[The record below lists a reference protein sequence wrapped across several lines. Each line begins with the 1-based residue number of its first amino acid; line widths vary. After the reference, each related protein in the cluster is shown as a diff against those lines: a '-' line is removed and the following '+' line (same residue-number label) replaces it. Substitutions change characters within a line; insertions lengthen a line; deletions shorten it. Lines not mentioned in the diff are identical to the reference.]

1 MNSKHND
8 RREIF
13 ENKSVPA
20 AVFALVIPTIITQIL
35 NIVYNF
41 ADTWFV
47 GRTGNESAVAAI
59 SVAMPLFIVMA
70 ALSNLF
76 GIGASSVISRS
87 LGAKKEHDA
96 KSAFAFA
103 LWGSVGAAILYGVL
117 IFLFREKLVYVI
129 GGDDNSKQY
138 IIDYLFWTVVVGS
151 IPTMLTTLFGHLVR
165 SVGKSKAAG
174 FIMSSGAV
182 LNIAL
187 DPLFMF
193 VLLPKGYE
201 VTGAA
206 MATLL
211 SNVVSCVIFII
222 YVMRSKDSV
231 FTLNIK
237 DFNIK
242 SKIVPELLAT
252 GAPACLS
259 TSLAMVSNIAANNF
273 MSGYGT
279 AAVAGLG
286 IAKKAN
292 TLAFNINMGLTQG
305 VLPLIGY
312 TFAAKNYSRMKKT
325 IAFTLGIT
333 LAFSV
338 ACTFVYRTFASPII
352 RFFIDEPGTVE
363 KGTKLLPTLAIAVVF
378 CAMTYLMNTIFQ
390 ATGKKLYSLIT
401 SVLRK
406 GILDIPL
413 MYVFGKIWHE
423 TGIVVATPVAEVLS
437 IFVALFLLYKFLKGL
452 KNKGENINNIAQNE
466 G

>member
-1 MNSKHND
+1 MDKAKTD

-20 AVFALVIPTIITQIL
+20 AVFSLVIPTVITQIL

-47 GRTGNESAVAAI
+47 GRTGNENAVAAI
-59 SVAMPLFIVMA
+59 SVAMPLFIIMA

-87 LGAKKEHDA
+87 LGAKKEEDA
-96 KSAFAFA
+96 KSAFSFA
-103 LWGSVGAAILYGVL
+103 LWGSIGAAVLYGVV
-117 IFLFREKLVYVI
+117 IFFFREKIVYII

-138 IIDYLFWTVVVGS
+138 IADYLLWTVAVGS
-151 IPTMLTTLFGHLVR
+151 VPTMLTTLFGHLVR

-174 FIMSSGAV
+174 LIMSSGAV
-182 LNIAL
+182 LNILL

-193 VLLPKGYE
+193 VILPKGYE

-206 MATLL
+206 IATLL
-211 SNVVSCVIFII
+211 SNVVSCIIFII
-222 YVMRSKDSV
+222 YVYRSKDSV
-231 FTLNIK
+231 FTLDIK
-237 DFNIK
+237 QFNIK

-259 TSLAMVSNIAANNF
+259 TSLAMVSNIAANLF
-273 MSGYGT
+273 MSSYGT

-312 TFAAKNYSRMKKT
+312 TYAAKNYDRMKKT
-325 IAFTLGIT
+325 IFFTLGVSVC
-333 LAFSV
+333 FSV
-338 ACTFVYRTFASPII
+338 TCTFIYRSFASPII
-352 RFFIDEPGTVE
+352 RFFIDEPETVKE
-363 KGTKLLPTLAIAVVF
+363 GTKLLPTLAIAVVF
-378 CAMTYLMNTIFQ
+378 CAMTFLMNTIFQ
-390 ATGKKLYSLIT
+390 ATGKKLYSLVT

-406 GILDIPL
+406 GIFDIPL
-413 MYVFGKIWHE
+413 MYLFGKMWQE
-423 TGIVVATPVAEVLS
+423 TGIVVATPVSEVLS
-437 IFVALFLLYKFLKGL
+437 IIVAGILLFKFFKTVKVKG
-452 KNKGENINNIAQNE
+452 KNA
-466 G
+466 

>member
-1 MNSKHND
+1 MDKAKTD

-20 AVFALVIPTIITQIL
+20 AVFSLVIPTVITQIL

-47 GRTGNESAVAAI
+47 GRTGNENAVAAI
-59 SVAMPLFIVMA
+59 SVAMPLFIIMA

-87 LGAKKEHDA
+87 LGAKKEEDA
-96 KSAFAFA
+96 KSAFSFA
-103 LWGSVGAAILYGVL
+103 LWGSIGAAVLYGIV
-117 IFLFREKLVYVI
+117 IFFFREKIVYII

-138 IIDYLFWTVVVGS
+138 IADYLLWTVAVGS
-151 IPTMLTTLFGHLVR
+151 VPTMLTTLFGHLVR

-174 FIMSSGAV
+174 LIMSSGAV
-182 LNIAL
+182 LNILL

-193 VLLPKGYE
+193 VILPKGYE

-206 MATLL
+206 IATLL
-211 SNVVSCVIFII
+211 SNVVSCIIFII
-222 YVMRSKDSV
+222 YVYRSKDSV

-237 DFNIK
+237 EFNIK

-259 TSLAMVSNIAANNF
+259 TSLAMVSNIAANLF
-273 MSGYGT
+273 MSSYGT

-312 TFAAKNYSRMKKT
+312 TYAAKNYDRMKKT
-325 IAFTLGIT
+325 IFFTLGVSVC
-333 LAFSV
+333 FSV
-338 ACTFVYRTFASPII
+338 TCTFIYRSFASPII
-352 RFFIDEPGTVE
+352 RFFIDEPETVKE
-363 KGTKLLPTLAIAVVF
+363 GTKLLPTLAIAVVF
-378 CAMTYLMNTIFQ
+378 CAMTFLMNTIFQ
-390 ATGKKLYSLIT
+390 ATGKKLYSLVT

-406 GILDIPL
+406 GIFDIPL
-413 MYVFGKIWHE
+413 MYLFGKMWQE
-423 TGIVVATPVAEVLS
+423 TGIVVATPVSEVLS
-437 IFVALFLLYKFLKGL
+437 ILVAGILLFKFFKTVKVKG
-452 KNKGENINNIAQNE
+452 KNA
-466 G
+466 

>member
-1 MNSKHND
+1 MDKAKTD

-20 AVFALVIPTIITQIL
+20 AVFSLVIPTVITQIL

-47 GRTGNESAVAAI
+47 GRTGNENAVAAI
-59 SVAMPLFIVMA
+59 SVAMPLFIIMV

-87 LGAKKEHDA
+87 LGAKKEEDA
-96 KSAFAFA
+96 KSAFSFA
-103 LWGSVGAAILYGVL
+103 LWGSIGAAVLYGVV
-117 IFLFREKLVYVI
+117 IFFFREKIVYII

-138 IIDYLFWTVVVGS
+138 IADYLLWTVSVGS
-151 IPTMLTTLFGHLVR
+151 VPTMLTTLFGHLVR

-174 FIMSSGAV
+174 LIMSSGAV
-182 LNIAL
+182 LNILL

-193 VLLPKGYE
+193 VILPKGYE

-206 MATLL
+206 IATLL
-211 SNVVSCVIFII
+211 SNVVSCIIFII
-222 YVMRSKDSV
+222 YVYRSKDSV

-237 DFNIK
+237 EFNIK

-259 TSLAMVSNIAANNF
+259 TSLAMVSNIAANLF
-273 MSGYGT
+273 MSSYGT

-312 TFAAKNYSRMKKT
+312 TYAAKNYDRMKKT
-325 IAFTLGIT
+325 IFFTLGVSVC
-333 LAFSV
+333 FSV
-338 ACTFVYRTFASPII
+338 TCTFIYRSFASPII
-352 RFFIDEPGTVE
+352 RFFIDEPETVKE
-363 KGTKLLPTLAIAVVF
+363 GTKLLPTLAIAVVF
-378 CAMTYLMNTIFQ
+378 CAMTFLMNTIFQ
-390 ATGKKLYSLIT
+390 ATGKKLYSLVT

-406 GILDIPL
+406 GIFDIPL
-413 MYVFGKIWHE
+413 MYLFGKMWQE
-423 TGIVVATPVAEVLS
+423 TGIVVATPVSEVLS
-437 IFVALFLLYKFLKGL
+437 ILVAGILLFKFFKTVKVKG
-452 KNKGENINNIAQNE
+452 KNA
-466 G
+466 

>member
-1 MNSKHND
+1 MNSIKND

-20 AVFALVIPTIITQIL
+20 AVFALVIPTVITQIL

-47 GRTGNESAVAAI
+47 GRTGNENAVAAI
-59 SVAMPLFIVMA
+59 SVAMPIFIIMT
-70 ALSNLF
+70 ALTNLF

-87 LGAKKEHDA
+87 LGAKKDQDA

-103 LWGSVGAAILYGVL
+103 LWSSVSAAILYSL
-117 IFLFREKLVYVI
+117 IIFIFREKLVYII
-129 GGDDNSKQY
+129 GGDDNSKKF
-138 IIDYLFWTVVVGS
+138 IVDYLFWTVVIGS
-151 IPTMLTTLFGHLVR
+151 VPTMLTTLFGHLVR

-174 FIMSSGAV
+174 LIMSSGVV
-182 LNIAL
+182 LNIFL

-193 VLLPKGYE
+193 VLLPKGNE
-201 VTGAA
+201 VAGAA
-206 MATLL
+206 IATLV
-211 SNVVSCVIFII
+211 SNTVSCIIFII
-222 YVMRSKDSV
+222 YVYKSKDSV

-237 DFNIK
+237 EFNIK

-259 TSLAMVSNIAANNF
+259 TSLAMVSNIAANLF
-273 MSGYGT
+273 MSSYGT

-312 TFAAKNYSRMKKT
+312 TYAAKNYERMKKA
-325 IAFTLGIT
+325 ILFTLGIT
-333 LAFSV
+333 VSFSV
-338 ACTFVYRTFASPII
+338 TCTFVYRFFSAPII
-352 RFFIDEPGTVE
+352 RFFIDEPKTVE
-363 KGTKLLPTLAIAVVF
+363 EGTKLLPTLSIAVVF
-378 CAMTYLMNTIFQ
+378 CAMTFLMNTIFQ
-390 ATGKKLYSLIT
+390 ATGKKLYSLVT

-406 GILDIPL
+406 GVFDIPL
-413 MYVFGKIWHE
+413 MYLFEKMWNE
-423 TGIVVATPVAEVLS
+423 TGIVVATPVSEVLS
-437 IFVALFLLYKFLKGL
+437 IFVSGYLLFRFLKSV
-452 KNKGENINNIAQNE
+452 KIIPENA
-466 G
+466 

>member
-1 MNSKHND
+1 MDKAKTD

-20 AVFALVIPTIITQIL
+20 AVFSLVIPTVITQIL

-47 GRTGNESAVAAI
+47 GRTGNENAVAAI
-59 SVAMPLFIVMA
+59 SVAMPLFIIMA

-87 LGAKKEHDA
+87 LGAKKEEEA
-96 KSAFAFA
+96 KSAFSFA
-103 LWGSVGAAILYGVL
+103 LWGSIGAAVLYAIV
-117 IFLFREKLVYVI
+117 IFFFREKIVYII

-138 IIDYLFWTVVVGS
+138 IADYLLWTVAVGS
-151 IPTMLTTLFGHLVR
+151 VPTMLTTLFGHLVR

-174 FIMSSGAV
+174 LIMSSGAV
-182 LNIAL
+182 LNILL

-193 VLLPKGYE
+193 VILPKGYE

-206 MATLL
+206 IATLL
-211 SNVVSCVIFII
+211 SNVVSCIIFII
-222 YVMRSKDSV
+222 YVYRSKDSV
-231 FTLNIK
+231 FTLDIRQ
-237 DFNIK
+237 FNIK

-259 TSLAMVSNIAANNF
+259 TSLAMVSNIAANLF
-273 MSGYGT
+273 MSSYGT

-312 TFAAKNYSRMKKT
+312 TYAAKNYDRMKKT
-325 IAFTLGIT
+325 IFFTLGVSVC
-333 LAFSV
+333 FSV
-338 ACTFVYRTFASPII
+338 TCTFIYRSFASPII
-352 RFFIDEPGTVE
+352 RFFIDEPETVKE
-363 KGTKLLPTLAIAVVF
+363 GTKLLPTLAIAVVF
-378 CAMTYLMNTIFQ
+378 CAMTFLMNTIFQ
-390 ATGKKLYSLIT
+390 ATGKKLYSLVT

-406 GILDIPL
+406 GIFDIPL
-413 MYVFGKIWHE
+413 MYLFGKMWRE
-423 TGIVVATPVAEVLS
+423 TGIVVATPVSEVLS
-437 IFVALFLLYKFLKGL
+437 ILVAGILLFKFFKTVKVKG
-452 KNKGENINNIAQNE
+452 KSA
-466 G
+466 

>member
-1 MNSKHND
+1 MDKAKTD

-20 AVFALVIPTIITQIL
+20 AVFSLVIPTVITQIL

-47 GRTGNESAVAAI
+47 GRTGNENAVAAI
-59 SVAMPLFIVMA
+59 SVAMPLFIIMA

-87 LGAKKEHDA
+87 LGAKKEEDA
-96 KSAFAFA
+96 KSAFSFA
-103 LWGSVGAAILYGVL
+103 LWGSIGAAVLYGVV
-117 IFLFREKLVYVI
+117 IFFFREKIVYII

-138 IIDYLFWTVVVGS
+138 IADYLLWTVAVGS
-151 IPTMLTTLFGHLVR
+151 VPTMLTTLFGHLVR

-174 FIMSSGAV
+174 LIMSSGAV
-182 LNIAL
+182 LNILL

-193 VLLPKGYE
+193 VILPKGYE

-206 MATLL
+206 IATLL
-211 SNVVSCVIFII
+211 SNVVSCIIFII
-222 YVMRSKDSV
+222 YVYRSKDSV

-237 DFNIK
+237 EFNIK

-259 TSLAMVSNIAANNF
+259 TSLAMVPNIAANLF
-273 MSGYGT
+273 MSSYGT

-312 TFAAKNYSRMKKT
+312 TYAAKNYDRMKKT
-325 IAFTLGIT
+325 IFFTLGVSVC
-333 LAFSV
+333 FSV
-338 ACTFVYRTFASPII
+338 TCTFIYRSFASPII
-352 RFFIDEPGTVE
+352 RFFIDEPETVKE
-363 KGTKLLPTLAIAVVF
+363 GTKLLPTLAIAVVF
-378 CAMTYLMNTIFQ
+378 CAMTFLMNTIFQ
-390 ATGKKLYSLIT
+390 ATGKKLYSLVT

-406 GILDIPL
+406 GIFDIPL
-413 MYVFGKIWHE
+413 MYLFGKMWQE
-423 TGIVVATPVAEVLS
+423 TGIVVATPVSEVLS
-437 IFVALFLLYKFLKGL
+437 IIVAGILLFKFFKTVKVKG
-452 KNKGENINNIAQNE
+452 KNA
-466 G
+466 

>member
-1 MNSKHND
+1 MDKAKTD

-20 AVFALVIPTIITQIL
+20 AVFSLVIPTVITQIL

-47 GRTGNESAVAAI
+47 GRTGNENAVAAI
-59 SVAMPLFIVMA
+59 SVAMPLFIIMA

-87 LGAKKEHDA
+87 LGAKKEEDA
-96 KSAFAFA
+96 KSAFSFA
-103 LWGSVGAAILYGVL
+103 LWGSIGAAVLYGVV
-117 IFLFREKLVYVI
+117 IFFFREKIVYII

-138 IIDYLFWTVVVGS
+138 IADYLLWTVSVGS
-151 IPTMLTTLFGHLVR
+151 VPTMLTTLFGHLVR

-174 FIMSSGAV
+174 LIMSSGAV
-182 LNIAL
+182 LNILL

-193 VLLPKGYE
+193 VILPKGYE

-206 MATLL
+206 IATLL
-211 SNVVSCVIFII
+211 SNVVSCIIFII
-222 YVMRSKDSV
+222 YVYRSKDSV

-237 DFNIK
+237 EFNIK

-259 TSLAMVSNIAANNF
+259 TSLAMVSNIAANLF
-273 MSGYGT
+273 MSSYGT

-312 TFAAKNYSRMKKT
+312 TYAAKNYDRMKKT
-325 IAFTLGIT
+325 IFFTLGVSVC
-333 LAFSV
+333 FSV
-338 ACTFVYRTFASPII
+338 TCTFIYRSFASPII
-352 RFFIDEPGTVE
+352 RFFIDEPETVKE
-363 KGTKLLPTLAIAVVF
+363 GTKLLPTLAIAVVF
-378 CAMTYLMNTIFQ
+378 CAMTFLMNTIFQ
-390 ATGKKLYSLIT
+390 ATGKKLYSLVT

-406 GILDIPL
+406 GIFDIPL
-413 MYVFGKIWHE
+413 MYLFGKMWQE
-423 TGIVVATPVAEVLS
+423 TGIVVATPVSEVLS
-437 IFVALFLLYKFLKGL
+437 IIVAGILLFKFFKTVKVKG
-452 KNKGENINNIAQNE
+452 KNA
-466 G
+466 

>member
-1 MNSKHND
+1 MNKAKDD
-8 RREIF
+8 RSEIF
-13 ENKSVPA
+13 EKKSVPA
-20 AVFALVIPTIITQIL
+20 AVFALVIPTVITQIL

-47 GRTGNESAVAAI
+47 GRTGDKSAVAAI
-59 SVAMPLFIVMA
+59 SVAMPLFIIMA

-87 LGAKKEHDA
+87 LGAKKEEDA

-103 LWGSVGAAILYGVL
+103 LWSSIGAAALYGIV
-117 IFLFREKLVYVI
+117 IFVFREKLAYLI
-129 GGDDNSKQY
+129 GGDDSSKQY
-138 IIDYLFWTVVVGS
+138 IIDYLFWTVTVGS

-174 FIMSSGAV
+174 LIMSSGAI
-182 LNIAL
+182 LNIVL

-193 VLLPKGYE
+193 VLLPKGNE
-201 VTGAA
+201 VAGAA
-206 MATLL
+206 IATLL
-211 SNVVSCVIFII
+211 SNVLSCIIFII
-222 YVMRSKDSV
+222 YVKKSKDSV

-237 DFNIK
+237 DYNIK
-242 SKIVPELLAT
+242 SKVVPELLAT

-259 TSLAMVSNIAANNF
+259 TSLAMVSNIAANLF

-312 TFAAKNYSRMKKT
+312 TYAAKNFDRMKKT
-325 IAFTLGIT
+325 IFFTLGVSVS
-333 LAFSV
+333 FSLL
-338 ACTFVYRTFASPII
+338 CTTVYRSFPAPII
-352 RFFIDEPGTVE
+352 RFFIDEAETVAE
-363 KGTKLLPTLAIAVVF
+363 GTKLLPTLSLAVVF
-378 CAMTYLMNTIFQ
+378 CAITFLMNTIFQ
-390 ATGKKLYSLIT
+390 ATGRKLYSLVT

-406 GILDIPL
+406 GVFDIPL
-413 MYVFGKIWHE
+413 MYLFGKFWHE
-423 TGIVVATPVAEVLS
+423 SGIVVATPVSEVLS
-437 IFVALFLLYKFLKGL
+437 IIVSGILLIKFLKTI
-452 KNKGENINNIAQNE
+452 KKMPENA
-466 G
+466 

>member
-1 MNSKHND
+1 MNSDKSA
-8 RREIF
+8 RREVF
-13 ENKSVPA
+13 ENKSVPIS
-20 AVFALVIPTIITQIL
+20 VLTLVIPTIITQIL

-59 SVAMPLFIVMA
+59 SVAMPLFIILA

-87 LGAKKEHDA
+87 LGAKNEQDA

-103 LWGSVGAAILYGVL
+103 LWASVGVSILYAVL
-117 IFLFREKLVYVI
+117 IFIFREKLVYVI
-129 GGDDNSKQY
+129 GGDESSKEH
-138 IIDYLFWTVVVGS
+138 ITDYLFWTITVGS

-165 SVGKSKAAG
+165 SVGKSRAAG
-174 FIMSSGAV
+174 MIMSSGAI
-182 LNIAL
+182 LNIIL

-193 VLLPKGYE
+193 VILPKGHE

-206 MATLL
+206 IATLI
-211 SNVVSCVIFII
+211 SNVLSCVIFII
-222 YVMRSKDSV
+222 YIMRSNDSV
-231 FTLNIK
+231 FTLSLK

-259 TSLAMVSNIAANNF
+259 TTLAMVSNIAANNF
-273 MSGYGT
+273 MSAYGT

-312 TFAAKNYSRMKKT
+312 TYAAKNYDRMKKT
-325 IAFTLGIT
+325 ILFTLGIT
-333 LAFSV
+333 VSFSV
-338 ACTFVYRTFASPII
+338 VCTFVYRSFAAPII
-352 RFFIDEPGTVE
+352 KFFIDEPETVKE
-363 KGTKLLPTLAIAVVF
+363 GTKLLPTLAIAVVF
-378 CAMTYLMNTIFQ
+378 CALTFLMNTIFQ
-390 ATGKKLYSLIT
+390 ATGKKLYSLVT

-406 GILDIPL
+406 GVFDIPL
-413 MYVFGKIWHE
+413 MYIFGKIWHE
-423 TGIVVATPVAEVLS
+423 TGIVVATPVSEVLS
-437 IFVALFLLYKFLKGL
+437 IFVAVFLLLKFFKSV
-452 KNKGENINNIAQNE
+452 KNVEDNA
-466 G
+466 

>member
-1 MNSKHND
+1 MDKAKTD

-20 AVFALVIPTIITQIL
+20 AVFSLVIPTVITQIL

-47 GRTGNESAVAAI
+47 GRTGNENAVAAI
-59 SVAMPLFIVMA
+59 SVAMPLFIIMA

-87 LGAKKEHDA
+87 LGAKKEEDA
-96 KSAFAFA
+96 KSAFSFA
-103 LWGSVGAAILYGVL
+103 LWGSIGAAVLYGIV
-117 IFLFREKLVYVI
+117 IFFFREKIVYII

-138 IIDYLFWTVVVGS
+138 IADYLLWTVAVGS
-151 IPTMLTTLFGHLVR
+151 VPTMLTTLFGHLVR

-174 FIMSSGAV
+174 LIMSSGAV
-182 LNIAL
+182 LNILL

-193 VLLPKGYE
+193 VILPKGYE

-206 MATLL
+206 IATLL
-211 SNVVSCVIFII
+211 SNVVSCIIFII
-222 YVMRSKDSV
+222 YVYRSKDSV

-237 DFNIK
+237 EFNIK

-259 TSLAMVSNIAANNF
+259 TSLAMVSNIAANLF
-273 MSGYGT
+273 MSSYGT

-312 TFAAKNYSRMKKT
+312 TYAAKNYDRMKKT
-325 IAFTLGIT
+325 IFFTLGVSVC
-333 LAFSV
+333 FSV
-338 ACTFVYRTFASPII
+338 TCTFIYRSFASPII
-352 RFFIDEPGTVE
+352 RFFIDEPETVKE
-363 KGTKLLPTLAIAVVF
+363 GTKLLPTLAIAVVF
-378 CAMTYLMNTIFQ
+378 CAMTFLMNTIFQ
-390 ATGKKLYSLIT
+390 ATGKKLYSLVT

-406 GILDIPL
+406 GIFDIPL
-413 MYVFGKIWHE
+413 MYLFGKMWQE
-423 TGIVVATPVAEVLS
+423 TGIVVATPVSEVLS
-437 IFVALFLLYKFLKGL
+437 IIVAGILLFKFFKTVKVKG
-452 KNKGENINNIAQNE
+452 KNA
-466 G
+466 

>member
-1 MNSKHND
+1 MDKAKTD

-20 AVFALVIPTIITQIL
+20 AVFSLVIPTVITQIL

-47 GRTGNESAVAAI
+47 GRTGNENAVAAI
-59 SVAMPLFIVMA
+59 SVAMPLFIIMA

-87 LGAKKEHDA
+87 LGAKKEEDA
-96 KSAFAFA
+96 KSAFSFA
-103 LWGSVGAAILYGVL
+103 LWGSIGAAVLYGIV
-117 IFLFREKLVYVI
+117 IFFFREKIVYII

-138 IIDYLFWTVVVGS
+138 IADYLLWTVAVGS
-151 IPTMLTTLFGHLVR
+151 VPTMLTTLFGHLVR

-174 FIMSSGAV
+174 LIMSSGAV
-182 LNIAL
+182 LNILL

-193 VLLPKGYE
+193 VILPKGYE

-206 MATLL
+206 IATLL
-211 SNVVSCVIFII
+211 SNVVSCIIFII
-222 YVMRSKDSV
+222 YVYRSKDSV
-231 FTLNIK
+231 FTLDIK
-237 DFNIK
+237 QFNIK

-259 TSLAMVSNIAANNF
+259 TSLAMVSNIAANLF
-273 MSGYGT
+273 MSSYGT

-312 TFAAKNYSRMKKT
+312 TYAAKNYDRMKKT
-325 IAFTLGIT
+325 IFFTLGVSVC
-333 LAFSV
+333 FSV
-338 ACTFVYRTFASPII
+338 TCTFIYRSFASPII
-352 RFFIDEPGTVE
+352 RFFIDEPETVKE
-363 KGTKLLPTLAIAVVF
+363 GTKLLPTLAIAVVF
-378 CAMTYLMNTIFQ
+378 CAMTFLMNTIFQ
-390 ATGKKLYSLIT
+390 ATGKKLYSLVT

-406 GILDIPL
+406 GIFDIPL
-413 MYVFGKIWHE
+413 MYLFGKMWQE
-423 TGIVVATPVAEVLS
+423 TGIVVATPVSEVLS
-437 IFVALFLLYKFLKGL
+437 ILVAGVLLFKFFKTVKVKG
-452 KNKGENINNIAQNE
+452 KNA
-466 G
+466 

>member
-1 MNSKHND
+1 MDKAKTD

-20 AVFALVIPTIITQIL
+20 AVFSLVIPTVITQIL

-47 GRTGNESAVAAI
+47 GRTGNENAVAAI
-59 SVAMPLFIVMA
+59 SVAMPLFIIMA

-87 LGAKKEHDA
+87 LGAKKEEDA
-96 KSAFAFA
+96 KSAFSFA
-103 LWGSVGAAILYGVL
+103 LWGSIGAAVLYGVV
-117 IFLFREKLVYVI
+117 IFFFREKIVYII

-138 IIDYLFWTVVVGS
+138 IADYLLWTVAVGS
-151 IPTMLTTLFGHLVR
+151 VPTMLTTLFGHLVR

-174 FIMSSGAV
+174 LIMSSGAV
-182 LNIAL
+182 LNILL

-193 VLLPKGYE
+193 VILPKGYE

-206 MATLL
+206 IATLL
-211 SNVVSCVIFII
+211 SNVVSCIIFII
-222 YVMRSKDSV
+222 YVYRSKDSV
-231 FTLNIK
+231 FTLDIK
-237 DFNIK
+237 QFNIK

-259 TSLAMVSNIAANNF
+259 TSLAMVSNIAANLF
-273 MSGYGT
+273 MSSYGT

-312 TFAAKNYSRMKKT
+312 TYAAKNYDRMKKT
-325 IAFTLGIT
+325 IFFTLGVSVC
-333 LAFSV
+333 FSV
-338 ACTFVYRTFASPII
+338 TCTFIYRSFASPII
-352 RFFIDEPGTVE
+352 RFFIDEPETVKE
-363 KGTKLLPTLAIAVVF
+363 GTKLLPTLAIAVVF
-378 CAMTYLMNTIFQ
+378 CAMTFLMNTIFQ
-390 ATGKKLYSLIT
+390 ATGKKLYSLVT

-406 GILDIPL
+406 GIFDIPL
-413 MYVFGKIWHE
+413 MYLFGKMWQE
-423 TGIVVATPVAEVLS
+423 TGIVVATPVSEVLS
-437 IFVALFLLYKFLKGL
+437 ILVAGVLLFKFFKTVKIKD
-452 KNKGENINNIAQNE
+452 KNA
-466 G
+466 

>member
-1 MNSKHND
+1 MDKAKTD

-20 AVFALVIPTIITQIL
+20 AVFSLVIPTVITQIL

-47 GRTGNESAVAAI
+47 GRTGNENAVAAI
-59 SVAMPLFIVMA
+59 SVAMPLFIIMA

-87 LGAKKEHDA
+87 LGAKKEEDA
-96 KSAFAFA
+96 KSAFSFA
-103 LWGSVGAAILYGVL
+103 LWGSIGAAVLYGVV
-117 IFLFREKLVYVI
+117 IFFFREKIVYII

-138 IIDYLFWTVVVGS
+138 IADYLLWTVSVGS
-151 IPTMLTTLFGHLVR
+151 VPTMLTTLFGHLVR

-174 FIMSSGAV
+174 LIMSSGAV
-182 LNIAL
+182 LNILL

-193 VLLPKGYE
+193 VILPKGYE

-206 MATLL
+206 IATLL
-211 SNVVSCVIFII
+211 SNVVSCIIFII
-222 YVMRSKDSV
+222 YVYRSTDSV

-237 DFNIK
+237 EFHIK

-259 TSLAMVSNIAANNF
+259 TSLAMVSNIAANLF
-273 MSGYGT
+273 MSSYGT

-312 TFAAKNYSRMKKT
+312 TYAAKNYDRMKKT
-325 IAFTLGIT
+325 IFFTLGVSVC
-333 LAFSV
+333 FSV
-338 ACTFVYRTFASPII
+338 TCTFIYRSFASPII
-352 RFFIDEPGTVE
+352 RFFIDEPETVKE
-363 KGTKLLPTLAIAVVF
+363 GTKLLPTLAIAVVF
-378 CAMTYLMNTIFQ
+378 CAMTFLMNTIFQ
-390 ATGKKLYSLIT
+390 ATGKKLYSLVT

-406 GILDIPL
+406 GIFDIPL
-413 MYVFGKIWHE
+413 MYLFGKMWQE
-423 TGIVVATPVAEVLS
+423 TGIVVATPVSEVLS
-437 IFVALFLLYKFLKGL
+437 ILVAGVLLFKFFKTVKIKD
-452 KNKGENINNIAQNE
+452 KNA
-466 G
+466 

>member
-1 MNSKHND
+1 MDKAKTD

-20 AVFALVIPTIITQIL
+20 AVFSLVIPTVITQIL

-47 GRTGNESAVAAI
+47 GRTGNENAVAAI
-59 SVAMPLFIVMA
+59 SVAMPLFIIMA

-87 LGAKKEHDA
+87 LGAKKEEDA
-96 KSAFAFA
+96 KSAFSFA
-103 LWGSVGAAILYGVL
+103 LWGSIGAAVLYGVV
-117 IFLFREKLVYVI
+117 IFFFREKIVYII

-138 IIDYLFWTVVVGS
+138 IADYLLWTVAVGS
-151 IPTMLTTLFGHLVR
+151 VPTMLTTLFGHLVR

-174 FIMSSGAV
+174 LIMSSGAV
-182 LNIAL
+182 LNILL

-193 VLLPKGYE
+193 VILPKGYE

-206 MATLL
+206 IATLL
-211 SNVVSCVIFII
+211 SNVVSCIIFII
-222 YVMRSKDSV
+222 YVYRSKDSV

-237 DFNIK
+237 EFNIK

-259 TSLAMVSNIAANNF
+259 TSLAMVSNIAANLF
-273 MSGYGT
+273 MSSYGT

-312 TFAAKNYSRMKKT
+312 TYAAKNYDRMKKT
-325 IAFTLGIT
+325 IFFTLGVSVC
-333 LAFSV
+333 FSV
-338 ACTFVYRTFASPII
+338 TCTFIYRSFASPII
-352 RFFIDEPGTVE
+352 RFFIDEPETVKE
-363 KGTKLLPTLAIAVVF
+363 GTKLLPTLAIAVVF
-378 CAMTYLMNTIFQ
+378 CAMTFLMNTIFQ
-390 ATGKKLYSLIT
+390 ATGKKLYSLVT

-406 GILDIPL
+406 GIFDIPL
-413 MYVFGKIWHE
+413 MYLFGKMWQE
-423 TGIVVATPVAEVLS
+423 TGIVVATPVSEVLS
-437 IFVALFLLYKFLKGL
+437 IIVAGILLFKFFKTVKVKG
-452 KNKGENINNIAQNE
+452 KNA
-466 G
+466 

>member
-1 MNSKHND
+1 MNSTKTD
-8 RREIF
+8 RSEIF

-20 AVFALVIPTIITQIL
+20 AVFALVVPTVITQIL
-35 NIVYNF
+35 NIIYNF

-87 LGAKKEHDA
+87 LGAKKEEDA

-103 LWGSVGAAILYGVL
+103 LWSSIAVAILYGVL
-117 IFLFREKLVYVI
+117 IFIFREKLVYII

-138 IIDYLFWTVVVGS
+138 IIDYLFWTVAVGS

-165 SVGKSKAAG
+165 SVGSSRAAG
-174 FIMSSGAV
+174 IIMSSGAV

-193 VLLPKGYE
+193 VILPKGHE

-206 MATLL
+206 IATLL

-222 YVMRSKDSV
+222 YVMKSKDSV

-242 SKIVPELLAT
+242 SRIVPELLAT

-273 MSGYGT
+273 MSAYGT

-312 TFAAKNYSRMKKT
+312 TYAAKNFERMKKA
-325 IAFTLGIT
+325 ILFTLGIT
-333 LAFSV
+333 VGFSA

-352 RFFIDEPGTVE
+352 KFFIDEPQTVKEGTQ
-363 KGTKLLPTLAIAVVF
+363 LLPTLAIAVVF
-378 CAMTYLMNTIFQ
+378 CALTYLMNTIFQ
-390 ATGKKLYSLIT
+390 ATGKKLYSLVT

-413 MYVFGKIWHE
+413 MYVFGKMWQE
-423 TGIVVATPVAEVLS
+423 TGVVVATPVAEVLS
-437 IFVALFLLYKFLKGL
+437 IIVSGFLLLKFFRSV
-452 KNKGENINNIAQNE
+452 KNNGENA
-466 G
+466 